1 MHVPERV
8 YPAPALTVVE
18 DVSTLPTTVE
28 PAEGLSDG
36 ETVALDPT
44 VAEPPVDERTPEVE
58 SPLNSYSDTVP
69 VTLCEKAALMES
81 VPVFPAVAYQMY
93 E

>member
-1 MHVPERV
+1 V
-8 YPAPALTVVE
+8 YPDPRLTVVE

-44 VAEPPVDERTPEVE
+44 AAELPVEERTPAVE
-58 SPLNSYSDTVP
+58 SPLNSYSDTEP
-69 VTLCEKAALMES
+69 VTLCENAA
-81 VPVFPAVAYQMY
+81 
-93 E
+93 